1 MKHQAINKTVCVVL
15 IVLAAFF
22 SVSCTQKASEAI
34 NIVALKGPTAMGLA
48 QLATEYA
55 GGEDAE
61 YAFSLE
67 SQPELVGPMLLQG
80 ECDLAALP
88 ANLAAA
94 LYNKSEGE
102 IQVIAIN
109 TLGVLYLAENG
120 DSIKNVSDLRS
131 KTIYS
136 AGKGA
141 TPEIVLRIVLEN
153 NGIDP
158 DKDVNLVFVSEHAE
172 VVARMSAE
180 EGSVGHLPEPY
191 LTVASGK
198 NPSIH
203 RAVDLNAAWTDIY
216 GEASPLITGVLVGR
230 KDFLQEH
237 KEEVKVFCE
246 RYGYS
251 ANFAV
256 ENIDAAAK
264 MISDLDIFEELPAKK
279 ALPECNIVYIDGEDM
294 KDQLSAYL
302 ETLFSVNPQV
312 VGNKLPSDD
321 FYFTP

>member
-48 QLATEYA
+48 QLLTEY
-55 GGEDAE
+55 GGDEDAE

-67 SQPELVGPMLLQG
+67 SQPELVGPKLLQG

-88 ANLAAA
+88 ANLAAT
-94 LYNKSEGE
+94 LYNKSEGK

-120 DSIKNVSDLRS
+120 DSIKDVTDLRS

-141 TPEIVLRIVLEN
+141 TPEIVLRMVLEN

-158 DKDVNLVFVSEHAE
+158 DKDVNLVFVSEHTE
-172 VVARMSAE
+172 VVARMLAE

-198 NPSIH
+198 NPSIR
-203 RAVDLNAAWTDIY
+203 RAIDLNSAWTDIY
-216 GEASPLITGVLVGR
+216 GESSPLITGVLVGR
-230 KDFLQEH
+230 KDFL
-237 KEEVKVFCE
+237 EENKKDVKVFCE

-264 MISDLDIFEELPAKK
+264 MISDLGIFEEIPAKK

-294 KDQLSAYL
+294 KLQLSAYL
-302 ETLFSVNPQV
+302 EALFSVNPQV
-312 VGNKLPSDD
+312 VGNKIPSDD
-321 FYFTP
+321 FYFKP